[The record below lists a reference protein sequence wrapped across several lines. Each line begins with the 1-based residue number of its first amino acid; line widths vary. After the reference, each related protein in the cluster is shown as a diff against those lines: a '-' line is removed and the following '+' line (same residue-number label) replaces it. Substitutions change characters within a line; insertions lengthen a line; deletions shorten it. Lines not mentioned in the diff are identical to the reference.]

1 MKFRS
6 ELKKR
11 KNSSFYRMVDRNA
24 YLQLEMDDK
33 SESGVQV
40 IFALVIQRL

>member
-11 KNSSFYRMVDRNA
+11 KYSLFHRIVDRNA
-24 YLQLEMDDK
+24 YLELEMDDK
-33 SESGVQV
+33 SASGVKV
-40 IFALVIQRL
+40 IFALVI